1 MIGVCRRTDFAN
13 KGHGSDKRADEGI
26 QGMKEAHRMFHLPNK
41 LVREA
46 LNQAHS
52 KIGPPVRF
60 ERASSMEL
68 SNMCRG
74 LADETGGK
82 RPLLRGQGRTGKRQ
96 FLFVNPAGRKAWPKT
111 YAPSLHA
118 LAW

>member
-1 MIGVCRRTDFAN
+1 MESAGEQIFSN

-26 QGMKEAHRMFHLPNK
+26 QGMKEAHWMFHPPNK
-41 LVREA
+41 LVRES

-52 KIGPPVRF
+52 EIGPPVRF

-74 LADETGGK
+74 LADEAWGE
-82 RPLLRGQGRTGKRQ
+82 RPLLGGQGRTRKR
-96 FLFVNPAGRKAWPKT
+96 
-111 YAPSLHA
+111 
-118 LAW
+118 